1 MKTLSQCYRPT
12 ELQLFCSHLINFI
25 QRKYFLDSNA
35 NLLFLGAGVCTLFG
49 SHYKTFDGKFF
60 NFHGSCKY
68 QLTADCYNHTFSIR
82 ITNDGRKTK
91 TSSWTKTVTLKF
103 GGVKVNLG
111 QNLRVKV
118 NGTKINFPF
127 KMPSV
132 LEVDKSKDGVTVV
145 TNIGIQL
152 YWDRNNLLQV
162 QVPAL
167 YKNGLCGLCGNY
179 NNVWRDDLIS
189 RRGINYSDDEV
200 WRFGNSWKVGGNKA
214 CSRKND
220 NLAKYP
226 VCRHKKS
233 WLMCKSL
240 KDMELF
246 EICGNRLNPQNYFES
261 CKQDMCECPNNGKCY
276 CDSFSAYAHECARL
290 GVKLPNN
297 WRKDTGCDVA
307 ETTAISTNVIVA
319 KSQQGLKRH
328 RKRIKKPDNFFSKHV
343 PKTFLVHK
351 HHGRTPPPIH

>member
-1 MKTLSQCYRPT
+1 M
-12 ELQLFCSHLINFI
+12 
-25 QRKYFLDSNA
+25 
-35 NLLFLGAGVCTLFG
+35 
-49 SHYKTFDGKFF
+49 
-60 NFHGSCKY
+60 
-68 QLTADCYNHTFSIR
+68 
-82 ITNDGRKTK
+82 
-91 TSSWTKTVTLKF
+91 
-103 GGVKVNLG
+103 NLG

-132 LEVDKSKDGVTVV
+132 LEVDKTTDGVTVV

-200 WRFGNSWKVGGNKA
+200 WRFANSWKVGGNKA
-214 CSRKND
+214 CTRKND

-261 CKQDMCECPNNGKCY
+261 CKQDMCECPANGKCY

-290 GVKLPNN
+290 GVKLPNS
-297 WRKDTGCDVA
+297 WRKDTGCDIA
-307 ETTAISTNVIVA
+307 ESSTALSTAVVVA
-319 KSQQGLKRH
+319 KNQQGLKRH
-328 RKRIKKPDNFFSKHV
+328 RKRIKRPNNFFSKHV